1 MRQCSIRLYN
11 TYKDRILYEPR
22 LRCFYNNGIFIKSVD
37 IINNVLQV
45 SFNDSEQRYK
55 NNIEQVQVM
64 LKIEVAYK
72 AADGAIL
79 EVENGYAGFDYY
91 TIRSCN
97 MKQGY
102 AGQYDRMR
110 IKVEIN
116 DISMYE
122 NEIDVGN
129 RLI

>member
-1 MRQCSIRLYN
+1 
-11 TYKDRILYEPR
+11 
-22 LRCFYNNGIFIKSVD
+22 
-37 IINNVLQV
+37 
-45 SFNDSEQRYK
+45 
-55 NNIEQVQVM
+55 
-64 LKIEVAYK
+64 
-72 AADGAIL
+72 
-79 EVENGYAGFDYY
+79 
-91 TIRSCN
+91 
-97 MKQGY
+97 MKLGY